1 MTSASAPLRPRR
13 GRHGRGLR
21 GPMAW
26 PPVPAMATRAE
37 QFDELVLDAA
47 ARIEQRLG
55 RPLGD
60 AEFAV
65 EDVPPSDPAPWE
77 SSDVPLGRLFAAQG
91 KMPARQT
98 AGPGAHPRTPT
109 VRDRW
114 AAHPQPRT
122 RRHPTA
128 CRGAARYGRQ
138 RRAQARRTAR
148 LVWPSRARVARPS
161 GPAD

>member
-1 MTSASAPLRPRR
+1 MTSASAPFRPRR
-13 GRHGRGLR
+13 DRHGRGLR

-47 ARIEQRLG
+47 ARIENRVG
-55 RPLGD
+55 KPLGD

-91 KMPARQT
+91 KMPARIVVYRRPVETRVSDARELAVLINDVVVEQVASLLGVDPHELD
-98 AGPGAHPRTPT
+98 AGYDPDG
-109 VRDRW
+109 D
-114 AAHPQPRT
+114 
-122 RRHPTA
+122 
-128 CRGAARYGRQ
+128 
-138 RRAQARRTAR
+138 
-148 LVWPSRARVARPS
+148 
-161 GPAD
+161 

>member
-1 MTSASAPLRPRR
+1 
-13 GRHGRGLR
+13 
-21 GPMAW
+21 MAW

-55 RPLGD
+55 RPLAD

-91 KMPARQT
+91 KMPARIVVYRRPVET
-98 AGPGAHPRTPT
+98 RATDARELAAL
-109 VRDRW
+109 VDRKS
-114 AAHPQPRT
+114 
-122 RRHPTA
+122 
-128 CRGAARYGRQ
+128 
-138 RRAQARRTAR
+138 
-148 LVWPSRARVARPS
+148 VV
-161 GPAD
+161 